1 MHLKFFTAILF
12 FSCLFIIFSGNQLY
26 SQTGNIII
34 GNNITLNS
42 KILDED
48 RTIQVYLPDSYNTS
62 KANYPVVYLMDG
74 EGHFSYTAGLLQFFA
89 RNNMAPEMI
98 LVGIPN
104 TFRNRDFT
112 PIADVTVAGS
122 GGADNFLKVLKEELI
137 PMIEGKYR
145 TFPYRIMIGHS
156 LTGMYCFY
164 TMLKEPGLFNS
175 FVAVSPWVIYHN
187 NFLVDFINK
196 ELPNHTSLKK
206 EIYFTAGS
214 LEQQDLLTTLNRFNE
229 ILKNKAPEDL
239 TWNYKLM
246 PNENHG
252 SQFLLAV
259 YDGLN
264 KFFTG
269 WNLPDEV
276 ASKGLKSVLNHYE
289 KLSLKFGFDVLP
301 QEAALNN
308 IGYYFLQRNN
318 YDEAVDIFKKNA
330 ELYPESANVYDSL
343 GEAYEN
349 MTNYELALKN
359 YDKAYTIAKAT
370 NHSFLST
377 FQKNFERVKNTL
389 QNK

>member
-1 MHLKFFTAILF
+1 MLKKFFTAVLF
-12 FSCLFIIFSGNQLY
+12 YCGIFSILTTDNLF
-26 SQTGNIII
+26 SQSDNIVI
-34 GNNITLNS
+34 GNNIILNS
-42 KILDED
+42 KILDEE

-98 LVGIPN
+98 LIGVPN
-104 TFRNRDFT
+104 KFRNRDFT

-122 GGADNFLKVLKEELI
+122 GGADNFLKFLQEELI
-137 PMIEGKYR
+137 PTVEDKYR
-145 TFPYRIMIGHS
+145 TLPYRVMIGHS

-164 TMLKEPGLFNS
+164 TMLKKPDLFNS

-196 ELPNHTSLKK
+196 ELPNHSSLKK

-214 LEQQDLLTTLNRFNE
+214 LEQQDLLTTFNRFNE
-229 ILKNKAPEDL
+229 ILKNKAPKDL

-246 PNENHG
+246 TNENHG

-264 KFFTG
+264 KIFAG
-269 WNLPDEV
+269 WNLPDGV
-276 ASKGLKSVLNHYE
+276 ASQGLESVLNHYE
-289 KLSLKFGFDVLP
+289 KLSEKFGFEVLP

-308 IGYYFLQRNN
+308 IGYFFLQSAK
-318 YDEAVDIFKKNA
+318 YDEAIKFFKKNV

-349 MTNYELALKN
+349 ISKNELALKN
-359 YDKAYTIAKAT
+359 YEKAFTIAKAV
-370 NHSFLST
+370 NHPFLAT
-377 FQKNFERVKNTL
+377 FQKNFERA
-389 QNK
+389 QNNIKDK